1 MKIERRP
8 SAALL
13 PAPVVLVTVA
23 TDDGRANLLTIAWA
37 GTVCSTPPMLSIAVR
52 PTRYSYLPL
61 ATAREFVVNIPR
73 VDQIEQVD
81 RAGVL
86 SGAEH
91 DKFRELGLTPVPASV
106 VRPPLVQECPINLE
120 CQVQHQLSLGVHDL
134 FIAEIVAVHYDEELL
149 DAHGRVKTSELRPL
163 TYMEGEYWS
172 LGERLGAYGRAH
184 EAAARN
190 R

>member
-61 ATAREFVVNIPR
+61 ATAREFVVNVPR
-73 VDQIEQVD
+73 ADQIEKVD
-81 RAGVL
+81 LAGVL
-86 SGAEH
+86 SGAEY
-91 DKFRELGLTPVPASV
+91 DKFQETGFTPAPASV

-120 CQVQHQLSLGVHDL
+120 CQVQHQLSLGTHDL
-134 FIAEIVAVHYDEELL
+134 FIAEVVAVHYDEELL
-149 DAHGRVKTSELRPL
+149 DAHGRVKTGELQPL
-163 TYMEGEYWS
+163 AYMEGEYWS
-172 LGERLGAYGRAH
+172 MGQRLAPYGGAH
-184 EAAARN
+184 ETAPRN